1 MEDEEDTVSGDDESD
16 EIEEETAKR
25 QTR

>member
-1 MEDEEDTVSGDDESD
+1 MEDEEDTVSQDDESD

>member
-16 EIEEETAKR
+16 EIEEETTKR